1 MVTVNKREG
10 ESCLSIR
17 TTEGDINM
25 EDKEGERRTI
35 QEMERSNVNGRQ
47 EKIV

>member
-17 TTEGDINM
+17 TTLEGDIYR
-25 EDKEGERRTI
+25 EGKEGERRII
-35 QEMERSNVNGRQ
+35 QEMGESSN
-47 EKIV
+47 IV

>member
-17 TTEGDINM
+17 TTIEEDIYR
-25 EDKEGERRTI
+25 EYKEGERRI
-35 QEMERSNVNGRQ
+35 IKEMGETSN
-47 EKIV
+47 IV